1 MIFREVGDSVEE
13 KGGVALHKVDR
24 QLLVEMA
31 GCHRL
36 LLSSLSG
43 EGSCQLLYLLDS
55 SLMPAS
61 QSLHCQR
68 KEHNTLS
75 LESSPNPTPGHL
87 SVICISQGMACS
99 GGSCIYQLLLQR
111 VHNSHIPCSVL
122 PTGPVGKEDICWP
135 GIGTRKQSSTFLGR
149 G

>member
-1 MIFREVGDSVEE
+1 MVFREVGDSVEE

-61 QSLHCQR
+61 QSLHWQR
-68 KEHNTLS
+68 KKHNTLP
-75 LESSPNPTPGHL
+75 LAGSPNPTPGHIP
-87 SVICISQGMACS
+87 VIGIGQGMAYS
-99 GGSCIYQLLLQR
+99 GGSSIYQLL
-111 VHNSHIPCSVL
+111 
-122 PTGPVGKEDICWP
+122 P
-135 GIGTRKQSSTFLGR
+135 GALACLLYKLSLRR
-149 G
+149 P